1 MEARVGAPKQEHHFL
16 PAHVRQA
23 CKESF
28 PDDPSGN
35 DGVELQHNGC
45 FQGERVQKQKQRL
58 QAKQNEENEEKLSGI
73 FFLSKFREQNKGS

>member
-1 MEARVGAPKQEHHFL
+1 MT
-16 PAHVRQA
+16 
-23 CKESF
+23 
-28 PDDPSGN
+28 SGN

-73 FFLSKFREQNKGS
+73 FLSKFREQNKGP